1 MTKQEE
7 RNILAQ
13 MRKLAEPTF
22 YIAETFDKIWEIAER
37 NIDDDSVCNPVKAR
51 EQEFERKLKEDAE
64 RGARIVNLER
74 QVECAQSYAQ
84 GLEEK
89 VLTLEKVCE
98 SKDAQIAEL
107 RRDATGAGDEV
118 LRLRKLVEEQAEQIR
133 NLKVEVYDLE
143 REVKSNG

>member
-7 RNILAQ
+7 RNILAE

-64 RGARIVNLER
+64 RGARIVTIEHERDTAREYAENLE
-74 QVECAQSYAQ
+74 
-84 GLEEK
+84 
-89 VLTLEKVCE
+89 
-98 SKDAQIAEL
+98 SKIF
-107 RRDATGAGDEV
+107 
-118 LRLRKLVEEQAEQIR
+118 
-133 NLKVEVYDLE
+133 DLE
-143 REVKSNG
+143 

>member
-1 MTKQEE
+1 MTKQAE

-22 YIAETFDKIWEIAER
+22 YIAETFDKIWEIAEQ

-64 RGARIVNLER
+64 RGQRITNLEH
-74 QVECAQSYAQ
+74 QVETAQSYAQ

-89 VLTLEKVCE
+89 IITLEKMCE
-98 SKDAQIAEL
+98 SKDGIISEL
-107 RRDATGAGDEV
+107 RRDATGAGEEV
-118 LRLRKLVEEQAEQIR
+118 VRLRNDIAEKDAEIMR
-133 NLKVEVYDLE
+133 LKAMLFDYMT
-143 REVKSNG
+143 KG

>member
-7 RNILAQ
+7 RNLLAEI
-13 MRKLAEPTF
+13 RKMVEPTF
-22 YIAETFDKIWEIAER
+22 YLRETFEGVLEIAER
-37 NIDDDSVCNPVKAR
+37 NIDDDSVCNPVKDRQA
-51 EQEFERKLKEDAE
+51 EFERKLKEDAE
-64 RGARIVNLER
+64 RGQRILNLEH
-74 QVECAQSYAQ
+74 QVETAQSYAQ